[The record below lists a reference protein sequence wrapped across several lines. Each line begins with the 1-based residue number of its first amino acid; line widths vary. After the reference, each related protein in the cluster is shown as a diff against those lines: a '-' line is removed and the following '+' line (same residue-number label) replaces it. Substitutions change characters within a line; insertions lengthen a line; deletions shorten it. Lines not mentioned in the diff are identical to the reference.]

1 LLIAVNTRT
10 RKIGKFCAM
19 SAELNLLAE
28 RSVPRYTSYPTAPH
42 FHAGIG
48 SDVYASWLETLP
60 PRAALS
66 LYLHVPFCRELCH
79 YCGCHTKAMRQRAP
93 VDDYA
98 RALKDEIGVVGRLLH
113 GQPVSHWHWGGGTP
127 SMLTPDQFLEL
138 CDELARHVDVGAVRE
153 HAIELDPRY
162 VTAELVAGLIRIGV
176 NRASL
181 GVQDLAPDVQRAI
194 GRIQPYEMVARAVE
208 MLRGGGIDA
217 INFDLIYGLPRQTV
231 EGVRETAERSCALK
245 PARVALFGYAHVPWF
260 KKQQRLINAA
270 ELPGL
275 HARLAQMEAAQEV
288 FLAHGYRAIGIDH
301 FAAPD
306 DSLAKVAANGALRRN
321 FQGYTTDNAVALI
334 GLGASAIGRMPQGF
348 VQNAPDVGG
357 YARAVSSGQPATV
370 RGIELG
376 EEDRRRGAII
386 ERLMCD
392 MRIDLRNFAAG
403 DPAVEFYAERAALQP
418 YAAEGLVV
426 IEPSQVIV
434 TAKGKPYLRLIA
446 AAFDTYL
453 AAGKATHS
461 RAV

>member
-1 LLIAVNTRT
+1 
-10 RKIGKFCAM
+10 M
-19 SAELNLLAE
+19 STEVNLLAE

-42 FHAGIG
+42 FHAGVGADI
-48 SDVYASWLETLP
+48 YASWLEALP
-60 PRAALS
+60 LQAALS
-66 LYLHVPFCRELCH
+66 LYLHVPFCHELCH
-79 YCGCHTKAMRQRAP
+79 YCGCHTKAVRQRAP
-93 VDDYA
+93 VDEYA
-98 RALKDEIGVVGRLLH
+98 RALKAEIGVVGLH
-113 GQPVSHWHWGGGTP
+113 LRGQPVGHWHWGGGTP
-127 SMLTPDQFLEL
+127 SMLTPDQFSEL
-138 CDELARHVDVGAVRE
+138 CDELARHVDLGAVRE

-162 VTAELVAGLIRIGV
+162 VTPELVAGLARIGV

-181 GVQDLAPDVQRAI
+181 GVQDLAPDVQQAI
-194 GRIQPYEMVARAVE
+194 GRVQPYEMVARAVE

-231 EGVRETAERSCALK
+231 DGVRETAERSCALK

-275 HARLAQMEAAQEV
+275 HARLEQMEAAQRV
-288 FLAHGYRAIGIDH
+288 FLSHGYRVIGIDH
-301 FAAPD
+301 FALPG
-306 DSLAKVAANGALRRN
+306 DSLAEAANGGTLHRN
-321 FQGYTTDNAVALI
+321 FQGYTTDNASALV

-348 VQNAPDVGG
+348 VQNAPDIGG
-357 YARAVSSGQPATV
+357 YARVVSSGQPATA

-392 MRIDLRNFAAG
+392 MRVDLRNFATA
-403 DPAVEFYAERAALQP
+403 DPAVEFYGEREALQP

-434 TAKGKPYLRLIA
+434 TAKGRPYLRLIA

-453 AAGKATHS
+453 AAGKAAHS